1 LPISETYKLLHTSK
15 QGLPAAEAEER
26 QKQHGK
32 NELHEKKK
40 ISLFVLLL
48 HQFKDIMVII
58 LLAAAAISFAVG
70 DLKDAIVIL
79 IIVLLNAIIG
89 FVQEFRAEKAMEAL
103 KKMSAFNANVRRG
116 GNIVQLPAS

>member
-1 LPISETYKLLHTSK
+1 
-15 QGLPAAEAEER
+15 
-26 QKQHGK
+26 
-32 NELHEKKK
+32 
-40 ISLFVLLL
+40 
-48 HQFKDIMVII
+48 MVII

-103 KKMSAFNANVRRG
+103 KKCQHLLPRFAEEEISFNFLHPN
-116 GNIVQLPAS
+116 